1 MKTITITIQLVAK
14 GTGLG
19 LGTNAIPLHKTM
31 TSPRVDQSNRIATT
45 PGALSCL

>member
-19 LGTNAIPLHKTM
+19 LGTNAIPLHKIHDK
-31 TSPRVDQSNRIATT
+31 PL
-45 PGALSCL
+45 G